1 MSHRMACKGFQGS
14 LLSLVA
20 GVVMVVD
27 TIASIARGWNEW
39 SLVVPFWE
47 ESRTEY
53 TSRKRCC
60 AIMITNILQC

>member
-1 MSHRMACKGFQGS
+1 MSHRMVCKRFQGS

-20 GVVMVVD
+20 GVVMVID
-27 TIASIARGWNEW
+27 TIASIAWGRKEC

-60 AIMITNILQC
+60 GIMITNILQC